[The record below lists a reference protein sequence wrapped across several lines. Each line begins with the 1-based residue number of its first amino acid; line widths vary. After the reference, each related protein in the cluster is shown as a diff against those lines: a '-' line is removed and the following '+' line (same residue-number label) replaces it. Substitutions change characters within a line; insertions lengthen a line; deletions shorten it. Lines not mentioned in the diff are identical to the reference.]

1 MSRDTLYFAY
11 GSNINLHQMAVRCPA
26 AKVVEP
32 AVLENYELL
41 FRGNDRAFGV
51 ATIRPKEGSRVHGL
65 LWKITPECERSLDL
79 YEGYP
84 HLYEKQKI
92 PLTTKSGQQVSA
104 MVYVMT
110 REKERVPS
118 MPTRS
123 YYIGILEGFRQNGLP
138 VKSLEQA
145 LNNLI
150 REQRSMERPKH
161 KRKENDSFER

>member
-1 MSRDTLYFAY
+1 M
-11 GSNINLHQMAVRCPA
+11 
-26 AKVVEP
+26 
-32 AVLENYELL
+32 
-41 FRGNDRAFGV
+41 
-51 ATIRPKEGSRVHGL
+51 HGL
-65 LWKITPECERSLDL
+65 LWKLTPACERSLDH

-118 MPTRS
+118 MPTRG
-123 YYIGILEGFRQNGLP
+123 YFIGILEGFQQNGLP

-150 REQRSMERPKH
+150 REQRAMERPKH
-161 KRKENDSFER
+161 KRRENDQYER

>member
-1 MSRDTLYFAY
+1 MLYFAY
-11 GSNINLHQMAVRCPA
+11 GSNINLNQMAVRCPD

-41 FRGNDRAFGV
+41 FRGNGSSFGV
-51 ATIRPKEGSRVHGL
+51 ATIRPKEGCQVHGL
-65 LWKITPECERSLDL
+65 LWKLTPACERSLDH

-84 HLYEKQKI
+84 HLYEKQQ
-92 PLTTKSGQQVSA
+92 LTLSTKSGQQVSA

-110 REKERVPS
+110 REKERIPS
-118 MPTRS
+118 MPTRA
-123 YYIGILEGFRQNGLP
+123 YYIGILEEFQQNGLP

-150 REQRSMERPKH
+150 REQRVMERPKH
-161 KRKENDSFER
+161 KRRENDSYER